1 MGSFWSATHAAPPD
15 GAIVPRAEPGQSEA
29 GSSSETSSSS
39 GYSSMPALESSG
51 CSLPALERESSG
63 PYESWN
69 HPMIYGIIGTESGR
83 PIQIVGGSTRVEAMR
98 NLAESGRNWDWEYV
112 KEMNTLFQLAHLER
126 TMNDPWALGPIQIE
140 GGSTRVLDDQ
150 LRFEVEFAETVR
162 NRRHEA

>member
-39 GYSSMPALESSG
+39 GYSSMPSLESSG

-98 NLAESGRNWDWEYV
+98 NTVQE
-112 KEMNTLFQLAHLER
+112 
-126 TMNDPWALGPIQIE
+126 
-140 GGSTRVLDDQ
+140 
-150 LRFEVEFAETVR
+150 EFAETVG
-162 NRRHEA
+162 NRRFLSGLPLTAQEGETANGMGRC